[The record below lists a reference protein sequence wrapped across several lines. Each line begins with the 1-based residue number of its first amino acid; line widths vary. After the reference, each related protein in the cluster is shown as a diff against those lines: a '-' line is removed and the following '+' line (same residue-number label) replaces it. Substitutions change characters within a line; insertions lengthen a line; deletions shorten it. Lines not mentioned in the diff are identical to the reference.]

1 MQKLVIVLSMG
12 IFIALAVFVSANIVL
27 ADDGK
32 QSDSHEMSSKQIS
45 REDIGRKMR
54 VAVANGD
61 ITAEEAREKW
71 AAMEAKKGEAVS
83 TR

>member
-1 MQKLVIVLSMG
+1 MQKLVLVLSMG
-12 IFIALAVFVSANIVL
+12 IFVALAVFVSANIVL

-32 QSDSHEMSSKQIS
+32 QSDSQEVSAKGIS

-54 VAVANGD
+54 AAVANGD

-71 AAMEAKKGEAVS
+71 AAMEAKKGKGIS
-83 TR
+83 SR